1 MIKESQRASTRSGS
15 GSSSLGGTNLSP
27 TRIHSWDLLTP
38 SRRLTALGIPVM
50 DDSTLEAARAAGLDK
65 LQSSSWIETSRL
77 RSRGLIVGAEVD
89 KVWEESQSRGDE

>member
-1 MIKESQRASTRSGS
+1 
-15 GSSSLGGTNLSP
+15 
-27 TRIHSWDLLTP
+27 
-38 SRRLTALGIPVM
+38 M

-89 KVWEESQSRGDE
+89 KVWEESQSRGDP